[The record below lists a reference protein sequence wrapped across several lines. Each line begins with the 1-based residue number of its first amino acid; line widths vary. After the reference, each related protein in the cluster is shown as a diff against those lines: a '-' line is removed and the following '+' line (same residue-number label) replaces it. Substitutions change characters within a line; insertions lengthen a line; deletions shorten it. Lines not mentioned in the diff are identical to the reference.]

1 MKERIPISDALVA
14 TVEARLEERIAA
26 GPLPRKAWTRQAL
39 IEKVSAKVL
48 TMRRKGFSL
57 DEIADAMSVDDL
69 LFTPEMVSSYMSRH
83 KRGASGNGAG
93 KAPQRQAHRNRDRD
107 ARRERPETEGA
118 QSPVGTETRH
128 ADRQR
133 DDVEVVATP
142 ASPLNLPD
150 RVQTV
155 EIADSRIREP
165 RGTTPSS
172 IQPENQSGR
181 PKGNGW
187 LKNHKRLAPAG

>member
-83 KRGASGNGAG
+83 KRSASGTGAG
-93 KAPQRQAHRNRDRD
+93 KAPQRQVHRNRDRD
-107 ARRERPETEGA
+107 ARRERLETEGA

-128 ADRQR
+128 ADRR
-133 DDVEVVATP
+133 RNEIEVLATP
-142 ASPLNLPD
+142 TSPVNLPD
-150 RVQTV
+150 RVPTV
-155 EIADSRIREP
+155 EIANSRSREP
-165 RGTTPSS
+165 SSTTPSS
-172 IQPENQSGR
+172 IQPGNQSGR

-187 LKNHKRLAPAG
+187 LKNHTRLSTSG